1 MQQRTMEYIAPQ
13 TVEFYGTD
21 EKVEVVDMPAT
32 MALSMGIRGDATKAR
47 LAEAKAHLDAWLRK
61 QSNEYEV
68 SGPLRVMG
76 YNSPFVAA
84 NRRFTEV
91 EIPVRRKTPSR

>member
-1 MQQRTMEYIAPQ
+1 MIDVAP
-13 TVEFYGTD
+13 
-21 EKVEVVDMPAT
+21 VV
-32 MALSMGIRGDATKAR
+32 ALSLGLRGTITNTR
-47 LAEAKAHLDAWLRK
+47 LAEAKTNLEAWLNEHSK
-61 QSNEYEV
+61 EYEA

-91 EIPVRRKTPSR
+91 EIPIRRKAPSP